1 MEEGDCQVKEVSVK
15 CKVEKVDGPFII
27 ISNFTKIHSNIL
39 FSGFILFFKYII
51 IQKHNHFKFNKCHF
65 LMLPFLL
72 LLFLFEV
79 RVAMPPPS
87 LLRGSGTNGTNNIAP
102 SASIIVTSMELIW
115 HNAWVFVGANA
126 LIAIGVHLYLTNLG

>member
-1 MEEGDCQVKEVSVK
+1 
-15 CKVEKVDGPFII
+15 
-27 ISNFTKIHSNIL
+27 
-39 FSGFILFFKYII
+39 
-51 IQKHNHFKFNKCHF
+51 
-65 LMLPFLL
+65 MLPFLL

-115 HNAWVFVGANA
+115 HNAWLSGMVFVGANA
-126 LIAIGVHLYLTNLG
+126 LIAIGGYLYLTNLG